1 MRFRTRRRV
10 FSTWSRSF
18 VHMCT
23 SVSHVKSTYILFQN
37 KSIICQNN
45 SLNRIFYPTETYIQR
60 VDWFLSSFGEIFW
73 HMMYS
78 LNIIIICQKRRV
90 SYIIYS
96 LYYISYTRC
105 ILYIIYS
112 LNIPTETY
120 MGYVIQNMTS
130 SLFSMMWVFC
140 TYMYVSF
147 PCEIDVQHTPKSV
160 NPLSIRLCRERH
172 AVRNMTFVFFQHD
185 VGLVYKTSILYGK
198 ETYI

>member
-1 MRFRTRRRV
+1 MWNRRTSYSKISQSYAKITRWIAYFTLQR
-10 FSTWSRSF
+10 
-18 VHMCT
+18 
-23 SVSHVKSTYILFQN
+23 
-37 KSIICQNN
+37 
-45 SLNRIFYPTETYIQR
+45 RIFNELTDFW
-60 VDWFLSSFGEIFW
+60 VLLASSFGIC